1 MEYREIYEKIKNDG
15 LYNMLVID
23 YYKMTKED
31 LRDIA
36 KELYYNYIYDKQVYS
51 EEDLIEKLKEIWEI

>member
-1 MEYREIYEKIKNDG
+1 MEHIKIYEKIKTKG
-15 LYNMLVID
+15 LYDFLSSD

-51 EEDLIEKLKEIWEI
+51 EEDLIEKLKEMWEY